1 MTIFYVDG
9 NAGND
14 SNDGSSNKPW
24 KTLNKATDRVS
35 PGDEVRIRTAT
46 YQEVLR
52 LRTANTTWRADTG
65 HKPVVD
71 GRYTTGCSTRRR
83 RCPTP
88 TRQLTS
94 CRKGTAGR

>member
-24 KTLNKATDRVS
+24 KTLIKATDRVS

-46 YQEVLR
+46 YEEVLR

-71 GRYTTGCSTRRR
+71 GR
-83 RCPTP
+83 
-88 TRQLTS
+88 
-94 CRKGTAGR
+94 